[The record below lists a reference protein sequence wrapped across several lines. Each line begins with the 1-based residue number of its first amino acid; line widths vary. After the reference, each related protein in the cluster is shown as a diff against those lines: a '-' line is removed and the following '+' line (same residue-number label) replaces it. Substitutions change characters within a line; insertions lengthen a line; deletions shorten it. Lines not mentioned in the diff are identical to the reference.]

1 MQPFDLTEIYVYR
14 TSKDLMYIKEKIEHY
29 NIIKRCLAPILSQ
42 KKI

>member
-29 NIIKRCLAPILSQ
+29 NIIQRCLAPILSQ